1 MSALWA
7 IIASRP
13 GAPTPSTPAYAWAD
27 GAGGNKS
34 VTWTNPNAA
43 PMSVVLEAWDDAAIS
58 WVTASPVAIAAGGT
72 ASITATKTGTSG
84 SLVTANAVLTCACE
98 GSSVTATAT
107 ATWYEP

>member
-43 PMSVVLEAWDDAAIS
+43 PMSVVLGAWDDAAIS

-72 ASITATKTGTSG
+72 ASITATKSSTSG
-84 SLVTANAVLTCACE
+84 VLISSEAVLTCTAE
-98 GSSVTATAT
+98 GATVLATAT
-107 ATWYEP
+107 ATWYSP